1 MQDLH
6 LEINDPIR
14 IDGIKVTTGLVL
26 FNLCRPLPDTAPA
39 SLWQAMAGEKIN
51 IHFLTRMKTDAGTT
65 CSWCISA
72 TDMLRAEC
80 FLDGARSLGEQVE
93 VIRPVA
99 AVSIFPHR
107 HHLAAPALAIGA
119 LEQERIPI
127 HALGTSLSSVV
138 IVTSE
143 HLVSPAADA
152 LTRILSLPGNLPVFA
167 DSSVDRK
174 ER

>member
-6 LEINDPIR
+6 LEIIDPIR
-14 IDGIKVTTGLVL
+14 IDGIKVSAGLVL
-26 FNLCRPLPDTAPA
+26 FNLYRLRPDTAPA
-39 SLWQAMAGEKIN
+39 SLWWAMAGEKIN
-51 IHFLTRMKTDAGTT
+51 LHFLTRVETDSGTT

-72 TDMLRAEC
+72 TDMLRAKC
-80 FLDGARSLGEQVE
+80 LLDRSTPLGEQVE

-107 HHLAAPALAIGA
+107 HHLAVPALAIGA
-119 LEQERIPI
+119 LGQKRIPI

-143 HLVSPAADA
+143 HLISPATDV
-152 LTRILSLPGNLPVFA
+152 LTRLFSLPGNLPVLA
-167 DSSVDRK
+167 DSSVDQK
-174 ER
+174 EQ